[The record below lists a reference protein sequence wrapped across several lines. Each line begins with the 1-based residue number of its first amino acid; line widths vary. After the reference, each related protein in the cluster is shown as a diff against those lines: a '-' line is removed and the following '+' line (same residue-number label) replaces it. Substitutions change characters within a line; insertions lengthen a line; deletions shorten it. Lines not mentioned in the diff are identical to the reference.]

1 MRHDRLP
8 DGFGVRIDPRVRA
21 YSGGRILVGGSPAR
35 LLRLAPEAAEMI
47 GDGYL
52 EVDGPKSAVVAR
64 RLLDSGVANPR
75 PRLLPSPDDVTV
87 IVPLYNNAEGL
98 ARLLAALRGHHVIV
112 VDDGSDQPVRVPEG
126 HGSRCRVTVL
136 RHDRPQG
143 PSAAR
148 NAGLRAATTEF
159 VAFLD
164 SDVVPRSGWLEVML
178 GHFSDPEVALVAPRI
193 VALDPESNALAR
205 YEHTRSSL
213 DLGRRE
219 AAVTSRGMV
228 SYVPSA
234 ALLVRRQAMLAE
246 GGFDETMRVAE
257 DVDLCW
263 RLERSGWRLRYEPAA
278 HVAHDH
284 RVSFTS
290 WFGRKVFYGT
300 GAAPLGDRHGKEK
313 VSPLSVPSWT
323 VLAAVLF
330 ATLTRWGFLGA
341 LVTLATALTRLRR
354 VFAEL
359 DNPTRVAAIY
369 LARGF
374 FAGLWRLASA
384 MCRHYWPITVLAMV
398 ASRRIRH
405 IAVTMAVADGLADWF
420 THRDA
425 GGLDPFRYIAYKRL
439 DDIAY
444 GTGLWVG
451 AFRARSLESLKPTA
465 PPQ

>member
-21 YSGGRILVGGSPAR
+21 FSGGRILIGGSPAR
-35 LLRLAPEAAEMI
+35 MLRLAPEAAELI

-52 EVDGPKSAVVAR
+52 EVTDTKSAIVAR

-87 IVPLYNNAEGL
+87 VVPLYNNADGL
-98 ARLLAALRGHHVIV
+98 VRLLGSLRGHNVIV
-112 VDDGSDQPVRVPEG
+112 VDDGSDEPVRIPPRPG
-126 HGSRCRVTVL
+126 RGQVTVL
-136 RHDRPQG
+136 RHERPLG
-143 PSAAR
+143 PAAAR
-148 NAGLRAATTEF
+148 NAGLRAASTGF

-178 GHFSDPEVALVAPRI
+178 GHFSDPQVALVAPRI
-193 VALDPESNALAR
+193 VALDSESNALAR

-219 AAVTSRGMV
+219 AAVHARGIV

-234 ALLVRRQAMLAE
+234 ALLARRAALLGE
-246 GGFDETMRVAE
+246 GGFDESMQVAE

-263 RLERSGWRLRYEPAA
+263 RLERAGWRLRYEPAA

-284 RVSFTS
+284 RVEFRAWFT
-290 WFGRKVFYGT
+290 RKLFYGT
-300 GAAPLGDRHGKEK
+300 GAAPLGKRHGEM
-313 VSPLSVPSWT
+313 VSPLSVPKWT
-323 VLAAVLF
+323 VLAAILF
-330 ATLTRWGFLGA
+330 ATLSKWGLLGG
-341 LVTLATALTRLRR
+341 LVTLATALVRMRR

-359 DNPTRVAAIY
+359 DNPTRIAAVY

-384 MCRHYWPITVLAMV
+384 MCRDYWPVTLLAVLA
-398 ASRRIRH
+398 SKRIRK
-405 IAVTMAVADGLADWF
+405 IAVTMALADGLADWF
-420 THRDA
+420 THRDS
-425 GGLDPFRYIAYKRL
+425 GGLDPLRYVAYKRL
-439 DDIAY
+439 DDVAY
-444 GTGLWVG
+444 GTGLWLGVI
-451 AFRARSLESLKPTA
+451 RARSFEALKPHV
-465 PPQ
+465 PPN